1 VGARDLAGGR
11 PAQDLRLD
19 LQRVGQGRT
28 QPGLSPS
35 KIIPKGIATSTPTPA
50 TEAPR
55 LLLYYHFFHP
65 DDVVS
70 ARHFG
75 DLAEEQQRRGW
86 QVTVLTS
93 NRSCRQRGQTF
104 APHESWNGVEIHRVF
119 RPDWDQSKPLFRL
132 LNSSWMIAAWFL
144 RTLGLGRF
152 DAIIV
157 GSDPAFSPALAL
169 GLRLAYPR
177 AALVHWCFD
186 LYPEAIQ
193 AEGDSVAVRALTPV
207 ARQMM
212 ALSYRAFDSLVDLGP
227 RMQAR
232 LGAYRSG
239 ATQETLVPWALAEA
253 ERVAA
258 PDLAVR
264 AELFG
269 DAKLGLLY
277 SGNLGR
283 AHEFEPFLRLARA
296 CRARSGDAISFC
308 FAARG
313 YREGELRRAVTPADS
328 NVRFAPFADES
339 ALQSRLEA
347 ADLHLL
353 SLRPEWAG
361 IVVPSKFFGSLAVG
375 RPVIYAGPADSEVA
389 SWIAQHDVGLHL
401 EQDDQAVAVAADRLH
416 ALLADASDVTRWQA
430 NALAVY
436 QCEFSKRAVND
447 RFDTLLR
454 RLVAH
459 RAPGGRAT

>member
-1 VGARDLAGGR
+1 V
-11 PAQDLRLD
+11 
-19 LQRVGQGRT
+19 
-28 QPGLSPS
+28 
-35 KIIPKGIATSTPTPA
+35 
-50 TEAPR
+50 PR

-75 DLAEEQQRRGW
+75 DLAEEQRRRGW

-93 NRSCRQRGQTF
+93 NRSCRQRGQRF
-104 APHESWNGVEIHRVF
+104 PPYESWNGVDVYRVF
-119 RPDWDQSKPLFRL
+119 RPDWDQSKPMSRL
-132 LNSSWMIAAWFL
+132 LNSAWMVAAWFL
-144 RTLGLGRF
+144 RTLGLGPF
-152 DAIIV
+152 DAIVV

-169 GLRLAYPR
+169 ALRLAYPR
-177 AALVHWCFD
+177 AVLVHWCFD
-186 LYPEAIQ
+186 LYPEAIE
-193 AEGDSVAVRALTPV
+193 AEGDSPVVRALAPA
-207 ARQMM
+207 ARRLM
-212 ALSYRAFDSLVDLGP
+212 ARSYRAYDSIVDLGP

-232 LGAYRSG
+232 LAAYRSG
-239 ATQETLVPWALAEA
+239 AEQETLVPWALAET
-253 ERVAA
+253 ERVAV
-258 PDLAVR
+258 PDPLVR

-269 DAKLGLLY
+269 QARLGLLY

-313 YREGELRRAVTPADS
+313 YREGELRRAVTPDDH

-339 ALQSRLEA
+339 ALVARLEA

-375 RPVIYAGPADSEVA
+375 RPVLYAGPADSEVA
-389 SWIAQHDVGLHL
+389 AWIAQHDVGLRIA
-401 EQDDQAVAVAADRLH
+401 EEDVETAVDRLH
-416 ALLADASDVTRWQA
+416 ALLADPSDLDRWHG

-436 QCEFSKRAVND
+436 QREFSKRAVND
-447 RFDTLLR
+447 RWDLLLR
-454 RLVAH
+454 RLMVV
-459 RAPGGRAT
+459 RARK

>member
-1 VGARDLAGGR
+1 V
-11 PAQDLRLD
+11 
-19 LQRVGQGRT
+19 
-28 QPGLSPS
+28 
-35 KIIPKGIATSTPTPA
+35 
-50 TEAPR
+50 PR

-75 DLAEEQQRRGW
+75 DLAEEQRRRGW
-86 QVTVLTS
+86 EVTVLTS

-104 APHESWNGVEIHRVF
+104 APHERWNGVEIHRLF
-119 RPDWDQSKPLFRL
+119 RPDWDQSRPFSRL
-132 LNSSWMIAAWFL
+132 LNSAWMIAGWFL
-144 RTLGLGRF
+144 RTLRLGRF

-177 AALVHWCFD
+177 AALAHWCFD

-193 AEGDSVAVRALTPV
+193 AEGSGLAVRALAPV
-207 ARQMM
+207 ARRLM
-212 ALSYRAFDSLVDLGP
+212 ALSYRAYDGLVDLGP

-232 LGAYRSG
+232 L
-239 ATQETLVPWALAEA
+239 ATYGSDAVRETLVPWALAEA
-253 ERVAA
+253 EHVAVA
-258 PDLAVR
+258 DPAIR

-269 DAKLGLLY
+269 SARLGLLY

-313 YREGELRRAVTPADS
+313 YREPELRGAVTPADT

-339 ALQSRLEA
+339 ALVARLEA

-353 SLRPEWAG
+353 SLRPEWSG

-375 RPVIYAGPADSEVA
+375 RPVLYAGPADSEVA
-389 SWIAQHDVGLHL
+389 TWIAQHDVGLRIA
-401 EQDDQAVAVAADRLH
+401 EDGVDAAADRLY
-416 ALLADASDVTRWQA
+416 ALLANASDLARWQA

-436 QCEFSKRAVND
+436 QREFSKRAVND
-447 RFDTLLR
+447 RWDALLR
-454 RLVAH
+454 RLVAAR
-459 RAPGGRAT
+459 RAPT